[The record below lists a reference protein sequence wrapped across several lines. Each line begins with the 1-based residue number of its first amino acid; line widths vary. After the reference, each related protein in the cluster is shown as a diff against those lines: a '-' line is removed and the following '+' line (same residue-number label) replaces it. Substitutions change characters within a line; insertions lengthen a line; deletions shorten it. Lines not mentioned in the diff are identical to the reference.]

1 LEGGALKTN
10 KDKSQQKSK
19 RIAVLLVILS
29 VSTSLFAEKGFRLL
43 TTISGEKSGDQ
54 FCTVK
59 NVGDVNG
66 DGFNDLLVGA
76 AEASYTKLYYGGS
89 DFDTIADLTMRVPK
103 HYDYFG
109 QTLAAGDLNNDGF
122 SDFAIG
128 APYYDEYNHCGKI
141 FVYFGGTNID
151 STADMEIEG
160 YGYWHLMGSRIVCD
174 IDVNGDGYQDLL
186 TCSGQYPR
194 KTYIYFGGTNM
205 DIVPDI
211 CLSGKDSIICNVE
224 GPSGI
229 GDINNDGYDDFFVS
243 VRADVGLPN
252 YLPGTGQYLIY
263 GGENINL
270 ENSVI
275 FKNDS
280 TLGWRRNTQGIGD
293 INNDE
298 YNDFFISYDNADYS
312 NTDRI
317 LFYSGYNLDVIDS
330 INMIA
335 DIYSSNGGFDIDYD
349 GYNDFMCGF
358 SKPESE
364 YIGDLF
370 IYLGGSDFYNINPS
384 YILQG
389 ENSFDYFGISCSFL
403 GDINNDGLPEIAIG
417 KRSGNGKVYIYSFG
431 DFQDRID
438 DRYGVKSDEFT
449 VLKAYPNPFN
459 NSTVIE
465 YCLKAKSQV
474 RIDIYDLSGQKVIT
488 LSNEVRQPGIN
499 RVVFNSH
506 NYVSGIYI
514 CRITINDIQE
524 ETMKILLLK

>member
-1 LEGGALKTN
+1 
-10 KDKSQQKSK
+10 
-19 RIAVLLVILS
+19 VILS

-128 APYYDEYNHCGKI
+128 APYYDEYNRCGKI

-194 KTYIYFGGTNM
+194 KTYIYFGGANM

-211 CLSGKDSIICNVE
+211 CLSGNDSIICNVG

-243 VRADVGLPN
+243 VTSDVGLPN
-252 YLPGTGQYLIY
+252 YLPGTGNYLIY
-263 GGENINL
+263 GGENLSL

-275 FKNDS
+275 FQIDS
-280 TLGWRRNTQGIGD
+280 TLEWTNKKGSIGD
-293 INNDE
+293 L
-298 YNDFFISYDNADYS
+298 
-312 NTDRI
+312 DR
-317 LFYSGYNLDVIDS
+317 
-330 INMIA
+330 
-335 DIYSSNGGFDIDYD
+335 D
-349 GYNDFMCGF
+349 GYNDFYISYWYNRVYFYSGSSLCVLDSINIDGFISSTCADFDIDEDGNNDLMCGF
-358 SKPESE
+358 TNFNNQYRGYVYIFTSVIGNYDTTPKYVLSGESE
-364 YIGDLF
+364 L
-370 IYLGGSDFYNINPS
+370 
-384 YILQG
+384 
-389 ENSFDYFGISCSFL
+389 EYFGQSLDFL

>member
-1 LEGGALKTN
+1 MTRN
-10 KDKSQQKSK
+10 KNKFHKK
-19 RIAVLLVILS
+19 AGRAVLLVILS
-29 VSTSLFAEKGFRLL
+29 LSTSLFAEKGFRLL
-43 TTISGEKSGDQ
+43 TTISGEKAGDQ

-89 DFDTIADLTMRVPK
+89 DFDTIADLVMRLPK
-103 HYDYFG
+103 HYYYFG
-109 QTLAAGDLNNDGF
+109 QTLATGDLNNDGF

-128 APYYDEYNHCGKI
+128 APYYDEFNRCGKI
-141 FVYFGGTNID
+141 FVYFGGPDID

-160 YGYWHLMGSRIVCD
+160 YGYWHLMGSSIVCD
-174 IDVNGDGYQDLL
+174 SDVNGDGYQDLL

-194 KTYIYFGGTNM
+194 KTYIYFGGTAM
-205 DIVPDI
+205 DNVPDI
-211 CLSGKDSIICNVE
+211 CLAGEDSIICNVE
-224 GPSGI
+224 GPYGI

-243 VRADVGLPN
+243 VRADVGMPN

-280 TLGWRRNTQGIGD
+280 TLGWRRNIQGIGD

-298 YNDFFISYDNADYS
+298 YNDFFISYNKADYS

-317 LFYSGYNLDVIDS
+317 LFYSGYSLDFIDS
-330 INMIA
+330 INMVA
-335 DIYSSNGGFDIDYD
+335 YIYSSCGGFDIDSDDYI
-349 GYNDFMCGF
+349 DFMCGF
-358 SKPESE
+358 SKPESK
-364 YIGDLF
+364 YRGDLF
-370 IYLGGSDFYNINPS
+370 FFTGSSVNYDTVPKYVIS
-384 YILQG
+384 G
-389 ENSFDYFGISCSFL
+389 ESEFDYFGCSTDFL
-403 GDINNDGLPEIAIG
+403 GDINNDGFPEIAIG

-431 DFQDRID
+431 DFQNKID
-438 DRYGVKSDEFT
+438 DSNVEKLDEFS

-459 NSTVIE
+459 NSTIIE
-465 YCLKAKSQV
+465 YYLKTKAHV

-488 LSNEVRQPGIN
+488 LSNEVRQSGIY
-499 RVVFNSH
+499 RVLFNSH

-514 CRITINDIQE
+514 CRLTINNTRM